1 MIEFNTF
8 ERGDKTYTYLKV
20 EMGKA
25 PFLLVKG
32 QKGYI
37 MCGYMNLEAAT
48 KLGDLG
54 VRVSGVSDLNTVLE
68 SKVAGCTPAAKEAG
82 IEEGD
87 RVSDIIH
94 LI

>member
-1 MIEFNTF
+1 MIQLDTF
-8 ERGDKTYTYLKV
+8 EKGGRAFTFLKV

-25 PFLLVKG
+25 PFLLIKG
-32 QKGYI
+32 EKGYV

-54 VRVSGVSDLNTVLE
+54 VRVSGVSDLNSMME
-68 SKVAGCTPAAKEAG
+68 SKVAGCTPAATDAG
-82 IEEGD
+82 IREGAT
-87 RVSDIIH
+87 VSEILH

>member
-1 MIEFNTF
+1 MIQFDSF
-8 ERGDKTYTYLKV
+8 HRDGRTYTFLKV

-25 PFLLVKG
+25 PFLLLKG
-32 QKGYI
+32 EKGYV

-54 VRVSGVSDLNTVLE
+54 VRVSGVSDLDTLLA
-68 SKVAGCTPAAKEAG
+68 SSVAGCTPAASEAG
-82 IEEGD
+82 IKEGQK
-87 RVSDIIH
+87 VSDIIH